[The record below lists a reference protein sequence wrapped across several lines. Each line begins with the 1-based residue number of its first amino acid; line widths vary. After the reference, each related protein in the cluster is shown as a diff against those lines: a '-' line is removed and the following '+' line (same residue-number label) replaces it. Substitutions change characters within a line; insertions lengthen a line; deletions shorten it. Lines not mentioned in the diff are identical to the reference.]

1 MRKLFLTLV
10 VMILGVISASA
21 VPAMGNLVKVQQ
33 PDGTTVTIRLVGDE
47 YLHFNTTADGY
58 SVVKNDRSFY
68 VYAQRS
74 ADGQLVPT
82 AQVAHDEAARP
93 AAEVAFLATVKK
105 YIQPDMPERV
115 VLEKSAEQQ
124 RRLQAR
130 QQHRAPHY
138 DYSKF
143 HGLVILVE
151 YNDRVFDT
159 DDYKE
164 TITAAITE
172 EGYSGYTDYAGRR
185 VNCTGSVY
193 DYFNDNSMGVF
204 KPEFDVVGPIQVDRS
219 QYYARGTSSSA
230 SQLMLDV
237 VNAVDP
243 DVNFKDYDTDGDGV
257 VDMIYFIFAGHG
269 ANVGGNDSRLLWPHA
284 SSIYNP
290 RTYSYV
296 YKDGVQLGRYA
307 CSTELTGSDKSS
319 RQIDGIG
326 TICHEFS
333 HVLGLPDFYDTDY
346 EKSGGQS
353 DDPGNWTLMS
363 AGCYLN
369 NSRTP
374 CGYSLFERYMVGF
387 ATPAV
392 IDAEGSYTLNPV
404 HESNTGFRINTPVK
418 KEFFMLENRQKK
430 RWDQYLPGHGML
442 VFRVDSTNTTV
453 WNQNTINCN
462 PKHNYYE
469 LVRARGLMGSGS
481 YDPFPG
487 SGRVSTLNNTTSPAN
502 LKTWAGKETEWGLK
516 NIKETSGV
524 ITFDIED
531 TYILRELKAPDTL
544 VVGLGMDRM
553 LQVEAVPDYAHYT
566 LTYTSSNDHVAFVT
580 EDGIVSGITLGT
592 ATITVTSDNGLS
604 AKTVVEVKEMPVSEN
619 IAAFK
624 AQEEEG
630 QSVLQLHD
638 AQVLYVYK
646 NDVYVRDATSAIVF
660 HETGLDVKANDVLN
674 GTVYGQF
681 VRNNRMP
688 RFTKVED
695 ITDLSSVKVTEGEV
709 AEFRHVK
716 LGELTEADYADKII
730 VDTVQLERNGGVF
743 ALEGDVR
750 ARLFSYFGIKD
761 LKVPAD
767 IDGKR
772 FNVSCIFGTHLLSGE
787 VIDELYLLESPKE
800 VEWED
805 PEEQEVIRSLS
816 QNVIKSRVEY
826 ETTEVDYK
834 EQVVELTDE
843 QVSEILADLQ
853 LESLD
858 KAEVYGWNPTTE
870 KFIKE
875 AEYGPAGCDGWRNA
889 QGDFAKWT
897 GDATVPACVKYTD
910 GKTYLCYNISGCEE
924 QEVKCYWAIANT
936 KRAVLVEITFAY
948 VLPSGIRE
956 LTADEQAGA
965 IYNMNGVRMGQG
977 NKVTKLQSNTL
988 PKGIYI
994 MNGHKVV
1001 IK

>member
-1 MRKLFLTLV
+1 MRKFLLTLV

-58 SVVKNDRSFY
+58 SVVKNDRGFY

-93 AAEVAFLATVKK
+93 AAEVAFLSTVKK
-105 YIQPDMPERV
+105 YIQPDMPEYIAQ
-115 VLEKSAEQQ
+115 EKLAEQQ

-130 QQHRAPHY
+130 QQRRAPHY

-193 DYFNDNSMGVF
+193 DYFSDNSMGVF
-204 KPEFDVVGPIQVDRS
+204 KPEFDVVGPVQVDRS
-219 QYYARGTSSSA
+219 QYFARGASSSA

-269 ANVGGNDSRLLWPHA
+269 AQVDGNDSRLLWPHA

-290 RTYSYV
+290 RTYTYV

-307 CSTELTGSDKSS
+307 CSTELTGSDKNS

-333 HVLGLPDFYDTDY
+333 HVLGLPDFYDTNYD
-346 EKSGGQS
+346 EGGRS
-353 DDPGNWTLMS
+353 IDPGSWTLMS

-387 ATPAV
+387 ATPEV
-392 IDAEGSYTLNPV
+392 IDVEGSYTLNPV
-404 HESNTGFRINTPVK
+404 HESNAGFRINTPVK

-442 VFRVDSTNTTV
+442 VFRVDSTNTNV
-453 WNQNTINCN
+453 WTTNQVNNN

-469 LVRARGLMGSGS
+469 LVRANGGRLDPYNNPVCNG

-487 SGRVSTLNNTTSPAN
+487 TGRKTTLNNTTSPGN
-502 LKTWAGKETEWGLK
+502 LLTWAGKETQWGLK

-531 TYILRELKAPDTL
+531 TYILRELKAPDSL

-580 EDGIVSGITLGT
+580 EEGIVSGITLGT

-688 RFTKVED
+688 WFTKVED

-730 VDTVQLERNGGVF
+730 VDTVKLERKGGVF

-767 IDGKR
+767 IDDKR

-787 VIDELYLLESPKE
+787 VIDELYLLESPVE
-800 VEWED
+800 VEWEE

-816 QNVIKSRVEY
+816 QNVIKARVEY

-834 EQVVELTDE
+834 EKVVELTDE

-956 LTADEQAGA
+956 LTADEQAGT
-965 IYNMNGVRMGQG
+965 IYNINGVRMQ
-977 NKVTKLQSNTL
+977 NIKQ
-988 PKGIYI
+988 KGIYI
-994 MNGHKVV
+994 MNGKKVV

>member
-58 SVVKNDRSFY
+58 SVVKNDRGFY

-82 AQVAHDEAARP
+82 AQVAHDADARST
-93 AAEVAFLATVKK
+93 AEVSFLTNVPKRL
-105 YIQPDMPERV
+105 QPVMTETAAQER
-115 VLEKSAEQQ
+115 KAEQ
-124 RRLQAR
+124 RRQAKAR
-130 QQHRAPHY
+130 ERRRDPQY
-138 DYSKF
+138 DYTKF
-143 HGLVILVE
+143 RGLLILVE
-151 YNDRVFDT
+151 FNDKSFSRT
-159 DDYKE
+159 DYKD
-164 TITAAITE
+164 II
-172 EGYSGYTDYAGRR
+172 SDMINQKGYTGYIGDNGRK
-185 VNCTGSVY
+185 VNCPGSVC
-193 DYFNDNSMGVF
+193 DYFSDNSMGLF
-204 KPEFDVVGPIQVDRS
+204 QPEFDVCGPYKVNYS
-219 QYYARGTSSSA
+219 QYYPNGTN
-230 SQLMLDV
+230 
-237 VNAVDP
+237 NANRLINAAINAADS
-243 DVNFKDYDTDGDGV
+243 DIDFSNYDGDGDGV
-257 VDMIYFIFAGHG
+257 VDLVYFIFAGNG
-269 ANVGGNDSRLLWPHA
+269 SNYDGNDSRLFWPHR
-284 SSIYNP
+284 SVIFNGQN
-290 RTYSYV
+290 YV
-296 YKDGVQLGRYA
+296 QKDGVVLWDYA
-307 CSTELTGSDKSS
+307 SSVELCGWTSQPSS
-319 RQIDGIG
+319 IAIDGIG

-346 EKSGGQS
+346 SGSGGDS
-353 DDPGNWTLMS
+353 NHPGEWSVM
-363 AGCYLN
+363 AGGSYFN
-369 NSRTP
+369 NGRSP
-374 CGYSLFERYMVGF
+374 VGYSAFERYMVGF
-387 ATPAV
+387 AAPEV
-392 IDAEGSYTLNPV
+392 IDSAGSYTLEGLQ
-404 HESNTGFRINTPVK
+404 ESNRSYRINTPVN
-418 KEFFMLENRQKK
+418 KEFFILENRQKK
-430 RWDQYLPGHGML
+430 HWDQYLPGHGML
-442 VFRVDSTNTTV
+442 VFRVDSTKVSVWRDNTV
-453 WNQNTINCN
+453 NCN

-502 LKTWAGKETEWGLK
+502 LKTWAGKETQWGLK

-531 TYILRELKAPDTL
+531 TYILRELKAPDSL
-544 VVGLGMDRM
+544 VVGLGMDRK
-553 LQVEAVPDYAHYT
+553 LQVEAVPEYAHYT

-580 EDGIVSGITLGT
+580 GEGIVSGITLGT

-688 RFTKVED
+688 WFTKVED

-816 QNVIKSRVEY
+816 ENVIKARVEY

-843 QVSEILADLQ
+843 QVNEILADLQ

-870 KFIKE
+870 KFVKE

-956 LTADEQAGA
+956 LTADEQAGT
-965 IYNMNGVRMGQG
+965 IYNINGVRMGQG

-994 MNGHKVV
+994 MNGKKVV

>member
-58 SVVKNDRSFY
+58 SVVKNDRGFY
-68 VYAQRS
+68 VYAERS

-115 VLEKSAEQQ
+115 ALERSAEQQ

-130 QQHRAPHY
+130 QQRRAPHY

-151 YNDRVFDT
+151 YNDREFDT
-159 DDYKE
+159 ADYKE

-172 EGYSGYTDYAGRR
+172 EGYNGYYDYNGHK

-193 DYFNDNSMGVF
+193 DYFSDNSMGVF
-204 KPEFDVVGPIQVDRS
+204 KPEFDVVGPVKVDRS

-230 SQLMLDV
+230 SQLMVDV
-237 VNAVDP
+237 IDAVDA
-243 DVNFKDYDTDGDGV
+243 DVNFNDYDTDGDGV

-290 RTYSYV
+290 RTYSYI

-307 CSTELTGSDKSS
+307 CSTELTGSDKYS

-353 DDPGNWTLMS
+353 NDPGSWTLMS
-363 AGCYLN
+363 SGCYLN

-387 ATPAV
+387 ATPEV
-392 IDAEGSYTLNPV
+392 INAEGSYTLDPLR
-404 HESNTGFRINTPVK
+404 ESNAGFRINTPVN
-418 KEFFMLENRQKK
+418 KEYFILENRQPK

-442 VFRVDSTNTTV
+442 VFRVDSTKTSVWRDNTV
-453 WNQNTINCN
+453 NCN
-462 PKHNYYE
+462 PDHNYYE
-469 LVRARGLMGSGS
+469 LVRARGVLSSGAG
-481 YDPFPG
+481 DPFPG
-487 SGRVSTLNNTTSPAN
+487 TGRKTELNNITSPAN
-502 LKTWAGKETEWGLK
+502 LLTWSGKETQWGLK

-524 ITFDIED
+524 ITFDVED
-531 TYILRELKAPDTL
+531 TYVLRDLTAPDSL
-544 VVGLGMDRM
+544 MVGLGMSRQ
-553 LQVEAVPDYAHYT
+553 LKVTPEPSYISVK
-566 LTYTSSNDHVAFVT
+566 LTYSSADKSIATVDENGVVT
-580 EDGIVSGITLGT
+580 GHKVGKT
-592 ATITVTSDNGLS
+592 TVTAQSDQELS
-604 AKTVVEVKEMPVSEN
+604 TTTVVEVVDLPVCEN

-624 AQEEEG
+624 AQDENSE
-630 QSVLQLHD
+630 SVLQLTN
-638 AQVLYVYK
+638 AQVIYVYK
-646 NDVYVRDATSAIVF
+646 DDLYVRDASGAIVF
-660 HETGLDVKANDVLN
+660 HKTGLAANKNDMLN
-674 GTVYGQF
+674 GTLYGRF
-681 VRNNRMP
+681 AKSNRMP
-688 RFTKVED
+688 QFQLVEG
-695 ITDLSSVKVTEGEV
+695 VTEVESISVSEGAE

-716 LGELTEADYADKII
+716 LGELTEADYADLLA
-730 VDTVQLERNGGVF
+730 VDTVQLVRETGVYGV
-743 ALEGDVR
+743 EGDVR
-750 ARLFSYFGIKD
+750 ARLYNTFSLKN
-761 LKVPAD
+761 LKVPTTVD
-767 IDGKR
+767 KKR
-772 FNVSCIFGTHLLSGE
+772 FNVFCIFGTDKLSGE
-787 VIDELYLLESPKE
+787 VIDELYLLDSPVE

-816 QNVIKSRVEY
+816 ENVIKARVEY

-956 LTADEQAGA
+956 LTADEQAGT

-994 MNGHKVV
+994 MNGKKVV